1 MTPLDRAAWLS
12 LRALLVLGGVV
23 AGMLV
28 VARLKIVLIPVAVA
42 LLLTA
47 PLRPVAAR
55 LERRIGRSAASI
67 VCVAGLVVVVV
78 GTLGAAGAAVA
89 GDAGELRTAFG
100 ELVDDVES
108 WLVDRGVDRARIDD
122 VRADLAARGPSLLR
136 GAASGAVVAAEVLAG
151 LLLALILSIFLLR
164 DGDAFVEGL
173 ARRSPPRRAARIRL
187 GAAASWTALRRYL
200 LGAALLGT
208 VEALVI
214 GVTVGLVG
222 SPLAVPVAAFTFLA
236 AFVPIVGAVVS
247 GVVAVAAALVGG
259 GPAAALVVA
268 AVAIVVQQLDGDLL
282 APLIYG
288 RATKLHPAAVLVAIA
303 TGTALGGLAG
313 AVLAVPVLTVA
324 VTVARATGDEE
335 VEAEVRGPVTEAPAT
350 PGG

>member
-1 MTPLDRAAWLS
+1 VS

-23 AGMLV
+23 AALLV
-28 VARLKIVLIPVAVA
+28 VSRLKVVLIPIAVA

-55 LERRIGRSAASI
+55 LERRIGRSAAAI
-67 VCVAGLVVVVV
+67 LCVAGLVVVVV
-78 GTLGAAGAAVA
+78 GTIGAAGTAVA
-89 GDAGELRTAFG
+89 SDAGELRTAFS
-100 ELVDDVES
+100 ELVDDVEA
-108 WLVDRGVDRARIDD
+108 WLVDRGVERATIDD

-164 DGDAFVEGL
+164 DGDAFVEAL

-187 GAAASWTALRRYL
+187 GADASWTALRRYL

-208 VEALVI
+208 IEAVI
-214 GVTVGLVG
+214 IGSTVAIVG

-236 AFVPIVGAVVS
+236 AFVPIVGAVAA
-247 GVVAVAAALVGG
+247 GVVAIAAALVGG
-259 GPAAALVVA
+259 GAAAALVVG
-268 AVAIVVQQLDGDLL
+268 AVAVVVQQLDGDLL

-313 AVLAVPVLTVA
+313 AVLAVPLLTVA
-324 VTVARATGDEE
+324 VTVARATGDDE
-335 VEAEVRGPVTEAPAT
+335 VDAEVRGPQAARVAT
-350 PGG
+350 DG